1 MITTFRP
8 SGCTN
13 ACRHS
18 HRVSA
23 GFKTALFSTK
33 PYIPYIVREPSMSIS
48 AIICDAPIA
57 HKAEGS
63 DPYAWLQERDTEAVL
78 DYLKAENS
86 YQQAQTADQA
96 ALRET
101 LFEEIKGRILETD
114 LSLPSPWGPYLYYT
128 RTTAGDEYALHY
140 RCPRP
145 ADDSLTLDESRE
157 QLLLDPNVLA
167 NGGFFSL
174 GAFSISPDHQRLAY
188 SIDSTGDE
196 IYTLFVKELSDGRV
210 SELEFQDCDGSMT
223 WANDSLTLFFG
234 ELDDTHRPHKLYRYR
249 LDGTAAEEVF
259 HEPDGRFFMHCY
271 RASSEQQ
278 LLLSVG
284 SKTTSEVWVLDANQ
298 PQQDFSCIAPRVED
312 HEYDVDHGALD
323 GQWTWFIRTNRDG
336 INFALYTAVDTGV
349 APIEAQWQILIPH
362 SDTVMID
369 GMSLNAGAMTLSLR
383 EGGLP
388 IIEVHPQDLPSY
400 RVQLPDA
407 AYSLHVQ
414 NTLEF
419 ASERIRLRYEALN
432 RPAQI
437 RQLQLS
443 NGEQQVL
450 KQTPVLGPF
459 DADAYVSQRLWAT
472 APDGTQIPISLV
484 IKREALGKPVPLYL
498 YGYGAYGES
507 LDPWFSHA
515 RLSLLDRGMA
525 FAIAHVRG
533 GGELGEAWYRAGKQ
547 EHKQNTFSDFI
558 ACAEHL
564 IANGFTSAPQLAISG
579 GSAGGLLIGAVLNQ
593 RPELFGAAI
602 AEVPFVDVLNTMLD
616 PDLPLT
622 VTEYDEWGNP
632 QEPDVYERL
641 KAYAPY
647 ENVKA
652 QAYPAM
658 LVIAGYNDSRV
669 QYWEAAK
676 WVAKLRTAKTDTN
689 PLLLKTELGAGHGG
703 MSGRYQGLR
712 DVALEYAFLFK
723 VLGVA

>member
-1 MITTFRP
+1 MP
-8 SGCTN
+8 L
-13 ACRHS
+13 
-18 HRVSA
+18 
-23 GFKTALFSTK
+23 TANDS
-33 PYIPYIVREPSMSIS
+33 S
-48 AIICDAPIA
+48 APIA
-57 HKAEGS
+57 HKAEGA
-63 DPYAWLQERDTEAVL
+63 DPYAWLQERDTDAVL

-86 YQQAQTADQA
+86 YLDAQLAHQGP
-96 ALRET
+96 LRET
-101 LFEEIKGRILETD
+101 LFQEIKGRILETD

-128 RTTAGDEYALHY
+128 RTTAGDEYARHY

-145 ADDSLTLDESRE
+145 ADDSLTVDESRE
-157 QLLLDPNVLA
+157 QLLLDPNALA

-174 GAFSISPDHQRLAY
+174 GAFSISPDHQRLTY
-188 SIDSTGDE
+188 SLDTTGEE
-196 IYTLFVKELSDGRV
+196 IYTLFVKELASDKV
-210 SELEFQDCDGSMT
+210 SELSFDNCDGSMT

-234 ELDDTHRPHKLYRYR
+234 ELDDTHRPHKLLRYR

-259 HEPDGRFFMHCY
+259 HEPDGRFFLHCY
-271 RASSEQQ
+271 RSSSERQ
-278 LLLSVG
+278 LLLSLG
-284 SKTTSEVWVLDANQ
+284 SKTTGETWALDATQ
-298 PQQDFSCIAPRVED
+298 PQLPFTCLAPRVEG
-312 HEYDVDHGALD
+312 HEYDVDHGLLD
-323 GQWTWFIRTNRDG
+323 GQWTWFIRSNRDG
-336 INFALYTAVDTGV
+336 INFALYQAADNGAIPEQDDWQLLVPHNPEVMLDGV
-349 APIEAQWQILIPH
+349 
-362 SDTVMID
+362 T
-369 GMSLNAGAMTLSLR
+369 LNAAAMTLSLR

-388 IIEVHPQDLPSY
+388 IIEVHPRDLPVY

-414 NTLEF
+414 NSLEF
-419 ASERIRLRYEALN
+419 SSERIRLRYEALN
-432 RPAQI
+432 RPAQV
-437 RQLQLS
+437 RQLQLAD
-443 NGEQQVL
+443 GQQQVL
-450 KQTPVLGPF
+450 KETPVLGPF
-459 DADAYVSQRLWAT
+459 DPEAYVSQRLWAT
-472 APDGTQIPISLV
+472 AADGTQVPISLV
-484 IKREALGKPVPLYL
+484 VKRDCLGQPTPLYL

-515 RLSLLDRGMA
+515 RLSLLDRGVA

-564 IANGFTSAPQLAISG
+564 IAQGLTSAQQLAISG

-593 RPELFGAAI
+593 RPELFKVAI

-616 PDLPLT
+616 PELPLT

-632 QEPDVYERL
+632 EEPEVYARI

-647 ENVKA
+647 ENVRA
-652 QAYPAM
+652 QAYPAT

-676 WVAKLRTAKTDTN
+676 WVARLRATRTDDN

-712 DVALEYAFLFK
+712 DVALEYAFILNI
-723 VLGVA
+723 LGLA

>member
-1 MITTFRP
+1 MP
-8 SGCTN
+8 L
-13 ACRHS
+13 
-18 HRVSA
+18 
-23 GFKTALFSTK
+23 TANDS
-33 PYIPYIVREPSMSIS
+33 S
-48 AIICDAPIA
+48 APIA
-57 HKAEGS
+57 HKAEGA
-63 DPYAWLQERDTEAVL
+63 DPYAWLQERDTDAVL

-86 YQQAQTADQA
+86 YLDAQLAHQGP
-96 ALRET
+96 LRET
-101 LFEEIKGRILETD
+101 LFQEIKGRILETD

-128 RTTAGDEYALHY
+128 RTTAGDEYARHY

-145 ADDSLTLDESRE
+145 ADDSLTVDESRE
-157 QLLLDPNVLA
+157 QLLLDPNALA

-188 SIDSTGDE
+188 SLDTTGEE
-196 IYTLFVKELSDGRV
+196 IYTLFVKELASDKV
-210 SELEFQDCDGSMT
+210 SELSFDNCDGSMT

-234 ELDDTHRPHKLYRYR
+234 ELDDTHRPHKLLRYR

-259 HEPDGRFFMHCY
+259 HEPDGRFFLHCY
-271 RASSEQQ
+271 RSSSERQ
-278 LLLSVG
+278 LLLSLG
-284 SKTTSEVWVLDANQ
+284 SKTTGETWALDATQ
-298 PQQDFSCIAPRVED
+298 PQLPFTCLAPRVEG
-312 HEYDVDHGALD
+312 HEYDVDHGLLD
-323 GQWTWFIRTNRDG
+323 GQWTWFIRSNRDG
-336 INFALYTAVDTGV
+336 INFALYQAEDNGAIPEQDDWQLLVPHNPEVMLDGV
-349 APIEAQWQILIPH
+349 
-362 SDTVMID
+362 T
-369 GMSLNAGAMTLSLR
+369 LNAAAMTLSLR

-388 IIEVHPQDLPSY
+388 IIEVHPRDLPVY

-414 NTLEF
+414 NSLEF
-419 ASERIRLRYEALN
+419 SSERIRLRYEALN
-432 RPAQI
+432 RPAQV
-437 RQLQLS
+437 RQLQLAD
-443 NGEQQVL
+443 GQQQVL
-450 KQTPVLGPF
+450 KETPVLGPF
-459 DADAYVSQRLWAT
+459 DPEAYVSQRLWAT
-472 APDGTQIPISLV
+472 AADGTQVPISLV
-484 IKREALGKPVPLYL
+484 VKRDCLGQPTPLYL

-515 RLSLLDRGMA
+515 RLSLLDRGVA

-564 IANGFTSAPQLAISG
+564 IAQGLTSAQQLAISG

-593 RPELFGAAI
+593 RPELFKVAI

-616 PDLPLT
+616 PELPLT

-632 QEPDVYERL
+632 EEPEVYARI

-647 ENVKA
+647 ENVRA
-652 QAYPAM
+652 QAYPAL

-676 WVAKLRTAKTDTN
+676 WVARLRATRTDGN

-712 DVALEYAFLFK
+712 DVALEYAFILNI
-723 VLGVA
+723 LGLT

>member
-1 MITTFRP
+1 MP
-8 SGCTN
+8 LPANDS
-13 ACRHS
+13 S
-18 HRVSA
+18 
-23 GFKTALFSTK
+23 
-33 PYIPYIVREPSMSIS
+33 
-48 AIICDAPIA
+48 APIA
-57 HKAEGS
+57 HKAEGA
-63 DPYAWLQERDTEAVL
+63 DPYAWLQERDTDAVL
-78 DYLKAENS
+78 DYLNAENS
-86 YQQAQTADQA
+86 YQEARLAHQAP
-96 ALRET
+96 LRET
-101 LFEEIKGRILETD
+101 LFQEIKGRILETD

-128 RTTAGDEYALHY
+128 RTTAGDEYARHY

-145 ADDSLTLDESRE
+145 ADDSLTVDESRE
-157 QLLLDPNVLA
+157 QLLLDPNALA

-188 SIDSTGDE
+188 SLDTTGEE
-196 IYTLFVKELSDGRV
+196 IYTLFIKELSNGKV
-210 SELEFQDCDGSMT
+210 SELSFDNCDGSMT

-234 ELDDTHRPHKLYRYR
+234 ELDDTHRPHKLFRYR

-259 HEPDGRFFMHCY
+259 HEPDGRFFLHCY
-271 RASSEQQ
+271 RSSSERQ
-278 LLLSVG
+278 LLLSLG
-284 SKTTSEVWVLDANQ
+284 SKTTGETWALDAAQ
-298 PQQDFSCIAPRVED
+298 PQLPFTCLAPRVEG
-312 HEYDVDHGALD
+312 HEYDVDHGQLD
-323 GQWTWFIRTNRDG
+323 GQWTWFIRSNREG
-336 INFALYTAVDTGV
+336 INFALYQAADEGV
-349 APIEAQWQILIPH
+349 IPEESDWQLLVPH
-362 SDTVMID
+362 NPEVMLD
-369 GMSLNAGAMTLSLR
+369 GVTLNAGAMTLSLR

-388 IIEVHPQDLPSY
+388 IIEVHPQDLPVY

-414 NTLEF
+414 NSLEF
-419 ASERIRLRYEALN
+419 SSDRIRLRYEALN
-432 RPAQI
+432 RPAQV
-437 RQLQLS
+437 RQLQLTD
-443 NGEQQVL
+443 GQQQVL
-450 KQTPVLGPF
+450 KETPVLGPF

-472 APDGTQIPISLV
+472 AADGTQVPISLV
-484 IKREALGKPVPLYL
+484 VKRECLGQPTPLYL

-515 RLSLLDRGMA
+515 RLSLLDRGVA

-564 IANGFTSAPQLAISG
+564 IAQGLTSAQQLAISG

-593 RPELFGAAI
+593 RPELFRAAI

-632 QEPDVYERL
+632 EEPEVYERI

-647 ENVKA
+647 ENVRA
-652 QAYPAM
+652 QAYPAT

-676 WVAKLRTAKTDTN
+676 WVAKLRATKTDDN
-689 PLLLKTELGAGHGG
+689 LLLLKTELGAGHGG

-712 DVALEYAFLFK
+712 DVALEYAFILNI
-723 VLGVA
+723 LGLA

>member
-1 MITTFRP
+1 MPLPAHVT
-8 SGCTN
+8 S
-13 ACRHS
+13 
-18 HRVSA
+18 
-23 GFKTALFSTK
+23 
-33 PYIPYIVREPSMSIS
+33 
-48 AIICDAPIA
+48 APIA

-63 DPYAWLQERDTEAVL
+63 DPYAWLQERDTDAVL

-86 YQQAQTADQA
+86 YQESSLADQA
-96 ALRET
+96 DLRET
-101 LFEEIKGRILETD
+101 LFQEIKGRILETD

-128 RTTAGDEYALHY
+128 RTTAGDEYARHY

-145 ADDSLTLDESRE
+145 ADDSLSVDESAE
-157 QLLLDPNVLA
+157 QLLLDPNELA
-167 NGGFFSL
+167 GGGFFSL

-188 SIDSTGDE
+188 SLDTTGE
-196 IYTLFVKELSDGRV
+196 EVYTLFVKELSNGKL
-210 SELEFQDCDGSMT
+210 SELAFEDCDGSMT

-259 HEPDGRFFMHCY
+259 HEPDGRFFLHCY
-271 RASSEQQ
+271 RSSSERQ
-278 LLLSVG
+278 LLLSLG
-284 SKTTSEVWVLDANQ
+284 SKTTSEVWAVDAAR
-298 PQQDFSCIAPRVED
+298 PHEAFTCLAPRVED
-312 HEYDVDHGALD
+312 HEYDVDHGLLD
-323 GQWTWFIRTNRDG
+323 GQWTWFIRSNRDG
-336 INFALYTAVDTGV
+336 INYALYQ
-349 APIEAQWQILIPH
+349 APDAGQVPEEADWQLLIPH
-362 SDTVMID
+362 SATVMLD
-369 GMSLNAGAMTLSLR
+369 GLSLNASAMTLSLR

-388 IIEVHPQDLPSY
+388 IIEVHPQGLPAY

-407 AYSLHVQ
+407 AYSLYVQ

-419 ASERIRLRYEALN
+419 VSERIRLRYEALN
-432 RPAQI
+432 RPAQV
-437 RQLQLS
+437 RQLELAS
-443 NGEQQVL
+443 GEQSVL
-450 KQTPVLGPF
+450 KETPVLGVF

-472 APDGTQIPISLV
+472 ASDGTQVPISLV
-484 IKREALGKPVPLYL
+484 VKREALGQPTPLYL

-515 RLSLLDRGMA
+515 RLSLLDRGVA

-564 IANGFTSAPQLAISG
+564 IAQGLTSAEQLTISG

-593 RPELFGAAI
+593 RPELFKAAI

-616 PDLPLT
+616 PELPLT

-632 QEPDVYERL
+632 EEPEVYERI

-647 ENVKA
+647 ENVQA
-652 QAYPAM
+652 QAYPAT

-676 WVAKLRTAKTDTN
+676 WVAKLRASKTDDN
-689 PLLLKTELGAGHGG
+689 LLLLKTELGAGHGG

-712 DVALEYAFLFK
+712 DVALEYAF
-723 VLGVA
+723 VLKILGLA

>member
-1 MITTFRP
+1 
-8 SGCTN
+8 
-13 ACRHS
+13 
-18 HRVSA
+18 
-23 GFKTALFSTK
+23 
-33 PYIPYIVREPSMSIS
+33 MSIS
-48 AIICDAPIA
+48 ANICDAPIA

-128 RTTAGDEYALHY
+128 RTMAGDEYARHY

-298 PQQDFSCIAPRVED
+298 PQQAFSCIAPRVED

-349 APIEAQWQILIPH
+349 APIEAQWKILIPH

-472 APDGTQIPISLV
+472 APDSTQVPISLV

-676 WVAKLRTAKTDTN
+676 WVAKLRTAKTDTH

>member
-1 MITTFRP
+1 MP
-8 SGCTN
+8 L
-13 ACRHS
+13 
-18 HRVSA
+18 
-23 GFKTALFSTK
+23 TANDS
-33 PYIPYIVREPSMSIS
+33 S
-48 AIICDAPIA
+48 APIA
-57 HKAEGS
+57 HKAEGA
-63 DPYAWLQERDTEAVL
+63 DPYAWLQERDTDAVL

-86 YQQAQTADQA
+86 YLDAQLAHQGP
-96 ALRET
+96 LRET
-101 LFEEIKGRILETD
+101 LFQEIKGRILETD

-128 RTTAGDEYALHY
+128 RTTAGDEYARHY

-145 ADDSLTLDESRE
+145 ADDSLTVDESRE
-157 QLLLDPNVLA
+157 QLLLDPNALA

-188 SIDSTGDE
+188 SLDTTGEE
-196 IYTLFVKELSDGRV
+196 IYTLFVKELASDKV
-210 SELEFQDCDGSMT
+210 SELSFDNCDGSMT

-234 ELDDTHRPHKLYRYR
+234 ELDDTHRPHKLLRYR

-259 HEPDGRFFMHCY
+259 HEPDGRFFLHCY
-271 RASSEQQ
+271 RSSSERQ
-278 LLLSVG
+278 LLLSLG
-284 SKTTSEVWVLDANQ
+284 SKTTGETWALDATQ
-298 PQQDFSCIAPRVED
+298 PQLPFTCLAPRVEG
-312 HEYDVDHGALD
+312 HEYDVDHGLLD
-323 GQWTWFIRTNRDG
+323 GQWTWFIRSNRDG
-336 INFALYTAVDTGV
+336 INFALYQAEDNGAIPEQDDWQLLVPHNPEVMLDGV
-349 APIEAQWQILIPH
+349 
-362 SDTVMID
+362 T
-369 GMSLNAGAMTLSLR
+369 LNAAAMTLSLR

-388 IIEVHPQDLPSY
+388 IIEVHPRDLPVY

-414 NTLEF
+414 NSLEF
-419 ASERIRLRYEALN
+419 SSERIRLRYEALN
-432 RPAQI
+432 RPAQV
-437 RQLQLS
+437 RQLQLAD
-443 NGEQQVL
+443 GQQQVL
-450 KQTPVLGPF
+450 KETPVLGPF
-459 DADAYVSQRLWAT
+459 DPEAYVSQRLWAT
-472 APDGTQIPISLV
+472 AADGTQVPISLV
-484 IKREALGKPVPLYL
+484 VKRDCLGQPTPLYL

-515 RLSLLDRGMA
+515 RLSLLDRGVA

-564 IANGFTSAPQLAISG
+564 IAQGLTSAQQLAISG

-593 RPELFGAAI
+593 RPELFKVAI

-616 PDLPLT
+616 PELPLT

-632 QEPDVYERL
+632 EEPEVYARI

-647 ENVKA
+647 ENVRA
-652 QAYPAM
+652 QAYPAL

-676 WVAKLRTAKTDTN
+676 WVARLRATRTDDN

-712 DVALEYAFLFK
+712 DVALEYAFILNI
-723 VLGVA
+723 LGLA

>member
-1 MITTFRP
+1 MP
-8 SGCTN
+8 L
-13 ACRHS
+13 
-18 HRVSA
+18 SA
-23 GFKTALFSTK
+23 H
-33 PYIPYIVREPSMSIS
+33 V
-48 AIICDAPIA
+48 CNAPIA
-57 HKAEGS
+57 RRDPGV
-63 DPYAWLQERDTEAVL
+63 DPYAWLQERDTDAVL

-86 YQQAQTADQA
+86 YQDAQLADQA
-96 ALRET
+96 ELRET
-101 LFEEIKGRILETD
+101 LFQEIKGRILETD

-128 RTTAGDEYALHY
+128 RTTAGDEYPRHY

-145 ADDSLTLDESRE
+145 VDDSLTVDESRE

-167 NGGFFSL
+167 GGGFFSL

-188 SIDSTGDE
+188 SLDTTGDE
-196 IYTLFVKELSDGRV
+196 IYTLFVKELANDKV
-210 SELEFQDCDGSMT
+210 SELSFEDCDGSMT

-234 ELDDTHRPHKLYRYR
+234 ELDDTHRPHKLWRYR

-259 HEPDGRFFMHCY
+259 HEPDGRFFLHCY
-271 RASSEQQ
+271 RSSSEKQ
-278 LLLSVG
+278 LILSLG
-284 SKTTSEVWVLDANQ
+284 SKTTSEVWVLDATQ
-298 PQQDFSCIAPRVED
+298 PDQPFTCLAPRVED
-312 HEYDVDHGALD
+312 HEYDVDHGLLD
-323 GQWTWFIRTNRDG
+323 GQWSWLIRSNRDG
-336 INFALYTAVDTGV
+336 INFALYQAADTGL
-349 APIEAQWQILIPH
+349 APTEADWQNLIPH

-369 GMSLNAGAMTLSLR
+369 GLSLNAGAMTLSLR

-388 IIEVHPQDLPSY
+388 IIEVHPQGLPAY

-414 NTLEF
+414 NSLEF
-419 ASERIRLRYEALN
+419 VSPRIRLRYEALN

-437 RQLQLS
+437 RQLDLAS
-443 NGEQQVL
+443 GEQVVL

-459 DADAYVSQRLWAT
+459 DADDYVSQRLWAT
-472 APDGTQIPISLV
+472 APDGAQVPISLV
-484 IKREALGKPVPLYL
+484 VKRQALGQPVPLYL

-507 LDPWFSHA
+507 LDPWFSHG
-515 RLSLLDRGMA
+515 RLSLLDRGVA

-547 EHKQNTFSDFI
+547 EHKHNTFSDFI

-564 IANGFTSAPQLAISG
+564 IANGVTRADQLAISG

-593 RPELFGAAI
+593 RPDLFKVAI

-632 QEPDVYERL
+632 EEPAVYDRIR
-641 KAYAPY
+641 AYAPY
-647 ENVKA
+647 ENVSA
-652 QAYPAM
+652 QAYPAL

-676 WVAKLRTAKTDTN
+676 WVAKLRATKTDDN

-712 DVALEYAFLFK
+712 DVALEYAFVLK
-723 VLGVA
+723 VLGLV

>member
-1 MITTFRP
+1 MP
-8 SGCTN
+8 LPANDS
-13 ACRHS
+13 S
-18 HRVSA
+18 
-23 GFKTALFSTK
+23 
-33 PYIPYIVREPSMSIS
+33 
-48 AIICDAPIA
+48 APIA
-57 HKAEGS
+57 HKAEGA
-63 DPYAWLQERDTEAVL
+63 DPYAWLQERDTDAVL
-78 DYLKAENS
+78 DYLNAENS
-86 YQQAQTADQA
+86 YQEARLAHQAP
-96 ALRET
+96 LRET
-101 LFEEIKGRILETD
+101 LFQEIKGRILETD

-128 RTTAGDEYALHY
+128 RTTAGDEYARHY

-145 ADDSLTLDESRE
+145 ADDSLTVDESRE
-157 QLLLDPNVLA
+157 QLLLDPNALA

-188 SIDSTGDE
+188 SLDTTGEE
-196 IYTLFVKELSDGRV
+196 IYTLFIKELSNGKV
-210 SELEFQDCDGSMT
+210 SELSFDNCDGSMT

-234 ELDDTHRPHKLYRYR
+234 ELDDTHRPHKLFRYR

-259 HEPDGRFFMHCY
+259 HEPDGRFFLHCY
-271 RASSEQQ
+271 RSSSERQ
-278 LLLSVG
+278 LLLSLG
-284 SKTTSEVWVLDANQ
+284 SKTTGETWALDAAQ
-298 PQQDFSCIAPRVED
+298 PQLPFTCLAPRVEG
-312 HEYDVDHGALD
+312 HEYDVDHGQLD
-323 GQWTWFIRTNRDG
+323 GQWTWFIRSNREG
-336 INFALYTAVDTGV
+336 INFALYQAADEGIIPEESDWQLLVPHNPEVMLDGV
-349 APIEAQWQILIPH
+349 
-362 SDTVMID
+362 T
-369 GMSLNAGAMTLSLR
+369 LNAGAMTLSLR

-388 IIEVHPQDLPSY
+388 IIEVHPQDLPVY

-414 NTLEF
+414 NSLEF
-419 ASERIRLRYEALN
+419 SSDRIRLRYEALN
-432 RPAQI
+432 RPAQV
-437 RQLQLS
+437 RQLQLAD
-443 NGEQQVL
+443 GQQQVL
-450 KQTPVLGPF
+450 KETPVLGPF

-472 APDGTQIPISLV
+472 AADGTQVPISLV
-484 IKREALGKPVPLYL
+484 VKRECLGQPTPLYL

-515 RLSLLDRGMA
+515 RLSLLDRGVA

-564 IANGFTSAPQLAISG
+564 IAQGLTSAQQLAISG

-593 RPELFGAAI
+593 RPELFRAAI

-632 QEPDVYERL
+632 EEPEVYERI

-647 ENVKA
+647 ENVRA
-652 QAYPAM
+652 QAYPAT

-676 WVAKLRTAKTDTN
+676 WVAKLRATKTDDN
-689 PLLLKTELGAGHGG
+689 LLLLKTELGAGHGG

-712 DVALEYAFLFK
+712 DVALEYAFILNI
-723 VLGVA
+723 LGLD